1 MFINIGSLL
10 KKVDASE
17 KLHDEAWCFISDLT
31 HPACWIYFQMLCS
44 YRADSYGTSPGTSFQ
59 QDMFEQKQ
67 FAEVHTLKLLPRQTL
82 SHLS

>member
-1 MFINIGSLL
+1 MFINIESLL

-17 KLHDEAWCFISDLT
+17 KLPDEAWCFISDFT
-31 HPACWIYFQMLCS
+31 HPASWICFQMLCS
-44 YRADSYGTSPGTSFQ
+44 YRADSYGTLPGTPFQ

-67 FAEVHTLKLLPRQTL
+67 FAELYTLKLLPRQTL